1 MEINKKIS
9 KNCCFHGR
17 QSECNFCANK
27 KKSLSV
33 IFSIAPENL
42 SFFFFH
48 LFRLTKEFR
57 LAKSVV
63 FIILKLILKIRFMI
77 CYKRS
82 QPNKMQK

>member
-1 MEINKKIS
+1 MGERVNVIS
-9 KNCCFHGR
+9 VR
-17 QSECNFCANK
+17 T
-27 KKSLSV
+27 KKSLCV

-42 SFFFFH
+42 SIFFH

>member
-1 MEINKKIS
+1 MEIKKKIS

-42 SFFFFH
+42 SFFFH
-48 LFRLTKEFR
+48 LFRLTR
-57 LAKSVV
+57 VQAS
-63 FIILKLILKIRFMI
+63 KISCVHNIKIDFENPI
-77 CYKRS
+77 YDLL
-82 QPNKMQK
+82 